1 MPELPEVE
9 TIVRDLAPRLT
20 GRRIAGFEVIAPL
33 VVKTTLEGLA
43 GETIRAV
50 KRHGKTI
57 VLECGGGVLAIHLG
71 MTGKLLS
78 GGAINAYT
86 RVVFT
91 LDQGEL
97 LYEDIRQ
104 FGRIQWGPRMPD
116 RLARL
121 GPDALAISEPEFVA
135 RLRSHGARV
144 KAILLN
150 QQFLRGLGNIY
161 ADESLFRAR
170 IHPRA
175 VASSIS
181 RRRAAALYAAI
192 NEVLLEAIAHRG
204 SSVSDYVDASGVR
217 GGFQQW
223 HRVYGRQGELCLSCG
238 TPIRRIVVAQ
248 RGTHFCPR
256 CQRR

>member
-33 VVKTTLEGLA
+33 VVKTALEGLA

-50 KRHGKTI
+50 RRHGKTV
-57 VLECGGGVLAIHLG
+57 VLECGRGVLTIHLG

-78 GGAINAYT
+78 GGLMTAYT

-97 LYEDIRQ
+97 LYEDVRQ
-104 FGRIQWGPRMPD
+104 FGRIHWGERMPE
-116 RLARL
+116 RLDRL
-121 GPDALAISEPEFVA
+121 GPDALAISEPDFA
-135 RLRSHGARV
+135 SRLRSRQSCI
-144 KAILLN
+144 KAMLLN

-161 ADESLFRAR
+161 ADEALFRAR
-170 IHPRA
+170 MHPRA
-175 VASSIS
+175 IASSIS
-181 RRRAAALYAAI
+181 RPRAKALYRAMR
-192 NEVLLEAIAHRG
+192 EVLAEAIEHRG
-204 SSVSDYVDASGVR
+204 SSVSDYVDASGAR
-217 GGFQQW
+217 GGFQQL
-223 HRVYGRQGELCLSCG
+223 HRVYGRQNQPCTACG
-238 TPIRRIVVAQ
+238 APIRRIVVAQ